1 MSFVFS
7 PLRNAWIDSTGSTG
21 SAHPQRSRL
30 LLIGLLA
37 LPLCV
42 ALPIEPAWAASTQ
55 KKNDAR
61 GQPAQ
66 KAQKTMKA
74 EGSKSPRAARAPTGK
89 AATKDKGRDK
99 RDQGTRKTVATPERR
114 SAPARKA
121 APRSAAKPLVPPPS
135 AGISSRAGSVELQE
149 LPAPVLQTSP
159 QLRELL
165 PGSTRQSAPTFIYGD
180 RITSQTDLQTKV
192 EGNAEIRRGDTVIR
206 ADQLEYVAPEDLAKA
221 RGDIY
226 LNRAGNVY
234 QGPQLELKMESFEGF
249 LLNPTYQLL
258 VNGAYGRADRVVFVG
273 EKKLAIE
280 NATYSTCQRQP
291 GPSWMPAWVFRADK
305 LDLDLNEDTG
315 VAEGATLEFKGVK
328 TPKLPPVS
336 FPLSE
341 KRKSGFLPPTVLVDN
356 LSGVELLL
364 PYYWDIAPN
373 RDATFYPS
381 IKSRR
386 GVDLGGEFRY
396 LEDSY
401 RGQVRGSYMPY
412 DALRD
417 GKARWGTSIQHNG
430 VVNPGFSSLGPLG
443 LNLNVNRVSDD
454 SYWRDFPRGSPSL
467 VQRLLPSTG
476 SLALAQGDFS
486 ASASALKWQT
496 LQDPAS
502 PIIPPYD
509 RLPQLK
515 ARYSRFDVAGF
526 DYAVDGDFTRFSAD
540 RALTKQTDA
549 QRTFTLAQLSRPFL
563 APGYFVTPKVQ
574 LHATHYNFDDML
586 ANGATSADRVVPTFS
601 LDNGLIFERDASFFG
616 RAFRQTLEPRAF
628 YVYTPYRDQSQIPIY
643 DTARHDFNF
652 ASIYTENAFVGN
664 DRIADNNLLTLGV
677 TTRLFDAASGA
688 EAARFGIAQRLRF
701 KDQRVTLPGEAPV
714 VDRFSDLLLG
724 TTINWTQQ
732 WRLDS
737 TVQYNP
743 KDGQSERV
751 SVGGRYTPSNYRSIS
766 AAYRF
771 QRGLNESIDIG
782 WQWPLNDLFG
792 DRGSNLGP
800 GQGQGPGRWYSVGR
814 LNYSVPDKRLVDGI
828 VGIEYDGGCWLGR
841 VVFER
846 LQHTPTSGNTRVMFQ
861 LEFVG
866 FSRIGSSPLKT
877 LRTNVPRYQF
887 LREQTTTPSRF
898 GNYD

>member
-1 MSFVFS
+1 MSLASPFVFS
-7 PLRNAWIDSTGSTG
+7 PLRTAWTSTAGTAKSWFARVSAAGLMTAPLVLALG
-21 SAHPQRSRL
+21 AHPA
-30 LLIGLLA
+30 LA
-37 LPLCV
+37 
-42 ALPIEPAWAASTQ
+42 AQKEKKNETRTQSAAAQ
-55 KKNDAR
+55 KKD
-61 GQPAQ
+61 AQ
-66 KAQKTMKA
+66 KASPAAKGAGKSAPRESAKA
-74 EGSKSPRAARAPTGK
+74 AKAGKAGKANKSDSMAKTGK
-89 AATKDKGRDK
+89 A
-99 RDQGTRKTVATPERR
+99 
-114 SAPARKA
+114 SKA
-121 APRSAAKPLVPPPS
+121 AQAAKAPSKPLKPLPS
-135 AGISSRAGSVELQE
+135 AQVNPRLRTVDAQ
-149 LPAPVLQTSP
+149 LPTPALRTTP

-165 PGSTRQSAPTFIYGD
+165 PGATRQGAPTFIYGD
-180 RITSQTDLQTKV
+180 RITSQTDLQTSV
-192 EGNAEIRRGDTVIR
+192 EGSAEVRRGDTVIR
-206 ADQLEYVAPEDLAKA
+206 ADQLQYLAPEDLAKA
-221 RGDIY
+221 RGNIY

-234 QGPQLELKMESFEGF
+234 EGPQLELKMESFEGF
-249 LLNPTYQLL
+249 LLNPKYRLL
-258 VNGAYGRADRVVFVG
+258 VNNAYGQADRVVFVG
-273 EKKLAIE
+273 EKKVAIE

-305 LDLDLNEDTG
+305 LDLDLSEDTG
-315 VAEGATLEFKGVK
+315 TAEGATLEFKGVK
-328 TPKLPPVS
+328 TPKLPAVS

-396 LEDSY
+396 LEDNY

-412 DALRD
+412 DALR
-417 GKARWGTSIQHNG
+417 GGAARWGTSVQHNG
-430 VVNPGFSSLGPLG
+430 IVNSGIDGIGPLG

-454 SYWRDFPRGSPSL
+454 NYWRDFPRGSPSL

-476 SLALAQGDFS
+476 SLSWARDNLS
-486 ASASALKWQT
+486 VRASALKWQT

-502 PIIPPYD
+502 PIIPPYN
-509 RLPQLK
+509 RLPQFT
-515 ARYSRFDVAGF
+515 ARYSRFDVGGF
-526 DYAVDGDFTRFSAD
+526 DYSVDGDYTRFSAD
-540 RALTKQTDA
+540 RALTNQTDA
-549 QRTFTLAQLSRPFL
+549 QRSFSLAQLSRPFL

-574 LHATHYNFDDML
+574 LHATHYAFDDML
-586 ANGATSADRVVPTFS
+586 SNGATSADRVVPTFS

-628 YVYTPYRDQSQIPIY
+628 YVYTPFRDQSRVPIY

-701 KDQRVTLPGEAPV
+701 SDQRVTLPGETPV
-714 VDRFSDLLLG
+714 ADRFSDLLLG
-724 TTINWTQQ
+724 STINWTQK
-732 WRLDS
+732 WRMDT

-743 KDGQSERV
+743 KAGQSERV
-751 SVGGRYTPSNYRSIS
+751 SIGGRYTPSNYRSIS

-792 DRGSNLGP
+792 DRGLNLGA
-800 GQGQGPGRWYSVGR
+800 GQGQGPGRWYTVGR
-814 LNYSVPDKRLVDGI
+814 LNYSMPDKRLVDGI
-828 VGIEYDGGCWLGR
+828 VGFEYDGGCWLGR
-841 VVFER
+841 VVLER
-846 LQHTPTSGNTRVMFQ
+846 LQHTPTAGNTRVMFQ

-866 FSRIGSSPLKT
+866 FSRVGSSPLQT